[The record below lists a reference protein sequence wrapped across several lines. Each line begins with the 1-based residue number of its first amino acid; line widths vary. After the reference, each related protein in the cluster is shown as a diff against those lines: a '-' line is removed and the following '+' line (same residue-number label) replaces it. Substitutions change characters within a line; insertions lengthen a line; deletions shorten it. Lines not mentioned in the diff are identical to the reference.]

1 MNYSVLILKVF
12 LLIFSSFILITNPV
26 QANERNLK
34 QTVNELRS
42 QVEVLTERLLQ
53 MEKRLDHVDSLSSK
67 QTVVSN
73 RKSKKAGIDSVK

>member
-1 MNYSVLILKVF
+1 VNYSVLILKVF